1 MVSSGLNKFWLTDRV
16 RGVAV
21 QATPEE
27 KIRQKVLHMLVEE
40 LLFPKEYIVVEKA
53 LSELPHLREKSVPK
67 RRLDILCYFSIE
79 DKLLPLLLIE
89 CKQGKVKKQ
98 ALTQVSG
105 YNYWVGAP
113 FVAVANQECIWLKY
127 LDLATDEMVIEKGL
141 PSYQDLI
148 VCCK

>member
-1 MVSSGLNKFWLTDRV
+1 MASSDPNKLCLIDKV
-16 RGVAV
+16 RGVAI

-27 KIRQKVLHMLVEE
+27 KIRQKVLHILIEE

-53 LSELPHLREKSVPK
+53 LSELPHLREKDVPK

-79 DKLLPLLLIE
+79 DQLLPLLLIE
-89 CKQGKVKKQ
+89 CKQGRVKSQ

-105 YNYWVGAP
+105 YNYWVGAS
-113 FVAVANQECIWLKY
+113 FVAVANQECIWVKY
-127 LDLATDEMVIEKGL
+127 LDLTTDEMVIKKGL